1 MIGEWF
7 GYTGSVTS
15 IIMKSIITG
24 IQKKSWEIREKK
36 KKIEKTTTVAIKKT
50 RHLVNLPYKPGISN

>member
-24 IQKKSWEIREKK
+24 IQEKSWEIREKK
-36 KKIEKTTTVAIKKT
+36 KKIEKTTI
-50 RHLVNLPYKPGISN
+50 RDLLCNLKQNQF